1 MTNNTFSYAD
11 IRAALM
17 TEGDDKIGARGVLPL
32 SKIAA
37 FVLAN
42 PDATFVD
49 THGAASSAVTVSP
62 VESVDAGSVLVWGV
76 LNGFAD
82 DIAAARGKVSDE
94 LASAFNDAHDGE
106 FYSAEPIVSIETPG
120 GESKVATVAQV
131 REWARENGF
140 DLRAGRTPHAVF
152 AAYVAADA
160 DATA

>member
-17 TEGDDKIGARGVLPL
+17 ADGDDKIGARGVLPL

-37 FVLAN
+37 FVLAH
-42 PDATFVD
+42 PDATYVD
-49 THGAASSAVTVSP
+49 THVAASPAVTVSP

-82 DIAAARGKVSDE
+82 DIATARGKVSDE

-106 FYSAEPIVSIETPG
+106 FYSAEPIVSIETQD

-140 DLRAGRTPHAVF
+140 DLPARGRTPHAVF
-152 AAYVAADA
+152 AAYVAA
-160 DATA
+160 

>member
-17 TEGDDKIGARGVLPL
+17 ADGDDKIGARGVLPL

-37 FVLAN
+37 FVLAH
-42 PDATFVD
+42 PDATYVD
-49 THGAASSAVTVSP
+49 THVTSPAVTVSP

-76 LNGFAD
+76 LNGYAD
-82 DIAAARGKVSDE
+82 DIAASRGKVSDE
-94 LASAFNDAHDGE
+94 LAEAFNDAHEGE
-106 FYSAEPIVSIETPG
+106 VYSAEPIVSIETQD

-140 DLRAGRTPHAVF
+140 NLPARGRTPHAVF
-152 AAYVAADA
+152 AAYVAA
-160 DATA
+160 